1 MPCYSHI
8 GYVNQYKII
17 VDNSVKNIIT
27 EETTMNKKLTEIY
40 KSLSGGEGLKHFSY
54 SQLSS
59 YKPISM
65 WLVDY
70 VCRTQAQRR
79 KDKKGYKLGFGS
91 VANNTA
97 QKLIGK
103 YYFEGA
109 ERHEI
114 KDRDY
119 NKIYKFEFNE
129 YLKGAKDDEDR
140 LKRENIQSYIH
151 KTIQN
156 ILSAVKNIFG
166 DKELSCERYVDL
178 IIKDVLIGMTGRI
191 DFESFDSIAECKT
204 KPPSVKDF
212 KDSFR
217 TYSQAL
223 PKTPDEDNITQ
234 LSFYHLATDKTPFLF
249 YANDKDFIIFD
260 DTHEKLKK
268 DFMEYKLELLFNKAR
283 TVQRLLIVSNGD
295 PKIMAGLV
303 ERPNTNHWTMNDASE
318 EQLSIIKQLWG

>member
-97 QKLIGK
+97 QK
-103 YYFEGA
+103 
-109 ERHEI
+109 
-114 KDRDY
+114 
-119 NKIYKFEFNE
+119 
-129 YLKGAKDDEDR
+129 
-140 LKRENIQSYIH
+140 
-151 KTIQN
+151 
-156 ILSAVKNIFG
+156 
-166 DKELSCERYVDL
+166 
-178 IIKDVLIGMTGRI
+178 
-191 DFESFDSIAECKT
+191 
-204 KPPSVKDF
+204 
-212 KDSFR
+212 
-217 TYSQAL
+217 
-223 PKTPDEDNITQ
+223 
-234 LSFYHLATDKTPFLF
+234 
-249 YANDKDFIIFD
+249 
-260 DTHEKLKK
+260 
-268 DFMEYKLELLFNKAR
+268 
-283 TVQRLLIVSNGD
+283 
-295 PKIMAGLV
+295 
-303 ERPNTNHWTMNDASE
+303 
-318 EQLSIIKQLWG
+318 